1 MLILS
6 IDSAQVLAICELC
19 LIAFQAREVPLCFL
33 FSTQRVPHYG
43 GNMNR
48 LNSTVVLALACQLM
62 MSSTANAQAVP
73 ADLAKLWS
81 LRGGLGFTA
90 DPNTFLINF
99 EAERFMRDEV
109 AVGVAIQLG
118 VADDKLLVSPILFAR
133 YILDLSGSTN
143 DLVKKAKPFAQ
154 AGLGLTYF
162 DDDAG
167 SERKGQE
174 GFLMSFG
181 LGVDYPLNGTIDIGS
196 RMLINVIPGK
206 VRGEGLYFSWEV
218 LSIRY
223 SW

>member
-1 MLILS
+1 
-6 IDSAQVLAICELC
+6 
-19 LIAFQAREVPLCFL
+19 
-33 FSTQRVPHYG
+33 
-43 GNMNR
+43 MNR

-62 MSSTANAQAVP
+62 ISSTANAQAVP
-73 ADLAKLWS
+73 ADPAKLWS
-81 LRGGLGFTA
+81 VRGGLGFTA
-90 DPNTFLINF
+90 DPGTFLINF

-109 AVGVAIQLG
+109 AVGLALQLG
-118 VADDKLLVSPILFAR
+118 VDDDNLLVSPILFAR

-143 DLVKKAKPFAQ
+143 KIVKRTNPFVQ
-154 AGLGLTYF
+154 AGLGLTHLRIKS
-162 DDDAG
+162 DNMKKDGDATD
-167 SERKGQE
+167 
-174 GFLMSFG
+174 FLMSFG